1 MATQYTEL
9 SVQPEIYSDFFVD
22 LDFHPIRGD
31 LVRKTNEGA
40 VSQSIR
46 NILKS
51 SYYERPFNP
60 KFGANLRALLFENF
74 SPFIEI
80 QLKTQITSAIENYE
94 PRAELISVDVSSDV
108 DNYLYTVTILFATK
122 NQPNPQTLTVQ
133 LERVR

>member
-1 MATQYTEL
+1 MAANYTEL
-9 SVQPEIYSDFFVD
+9 NVQPEIYSDFFTD
-22 LDFHPIRGD
+22 FSFHPIKGD

-51 SYYERPFNP
+51 SFYERPFDP
-60 KFGANLRALLFENF
+60 RFGANLRALLFENF

-80 QLKTQITSAIENYE
+80 QLKNQITSAIENYE
-94 PRAELISVDVSSDV
+94 PRAELIAVDVSANV
-108 DNYLYTVTILFATK
+108 DAHLYTVTITFATK
-122 NQPNPQTLTVQ
+122 NQPNPQTITVQ